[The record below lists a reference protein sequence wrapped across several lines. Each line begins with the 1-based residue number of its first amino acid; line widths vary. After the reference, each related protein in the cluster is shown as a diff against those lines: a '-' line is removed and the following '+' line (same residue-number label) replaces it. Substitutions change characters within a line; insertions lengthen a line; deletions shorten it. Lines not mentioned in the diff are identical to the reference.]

1 MIRRPTPATPLLHWL
16 STTHNV
22 IDNAKKAFLQMNQ
35 KHNQERDEHN
45 LKSQEN
51 MNLMNLIRSSSL

>member
-1 MIRRPTPATPLLHWL
+1 
-16 STTHNV
+16 V
-22 IDNAKKAFLQMNQ
+22 IDNAEKAFLQMNQ